1 MKPHLQLTF
10 ALIFAFTAA
19 YTQLPDENF
28 MVPDS
33 LILNQKLHMH
43 GRYITQIEYNDK
55 NYYFNKAGKVD
66 RYTYADKK
74 SSVNIDS
81 VVAYDSLYL
90 LKGWNV
96 AYTSEQLKQ
105 KTECNCNNYNNL
117 QVCDIKIINLNNLQ
131 FSTQQIVSV
140 ARKNYTARRV
150 SKKSGEVVVDST
162 VFDNNSLTLINYHF
176 TNNIKDTIR
185 NYLKLTST
193 VTTKYNTKLN
203 IKEEHNKNY
212 YVTYEYDTLQQLQ
225 SKNYY
230 YYNYDSVKHIYVNP
244 ALKFKVTYVYESNKI
259 TESVFF
265 QAPGTHQPE
274 LWYVTTLS
282 MRKSLDT
289 LVTKINYARR
299 FYRLSTEI
307 NSENAAPA
315 RVELPANSVK
325 MKMRISYKI
334 G

>member
-10 ALIFAFTAA
+10 ALIFSFTAA

-33 LILNQKLHMH
+33 IILNQKLHMH
-43 GRYITQIEYNDK
+43 GRYISKIGYANN
-55 NYYFNKAGKVD
+55 NYYFNQAGKVD

-96 AYTSEQLKQ
+96 AYSSEQLKQ

-140 ARKNYTARRV
+140 ARKNYNARRV
-150 SKKSGEVVVDST
+150 SKKSGEVVVDSN
-162 VFDNNSLTLINYHF
+162 VFDNNSATIINYHF

-185 NYLKLTST
+185 NYLKLTSI
-193 VTTKYNTKLN
+193 VTTKFNTNLN
-203 IKEEHNKNY
+203 VSEVHIKNY
-212 YVTYEYDTLQQLQ
+212 NVTYEYDTLQRLQ
-225 SKNYY
+225 SKSYY

-244 ALKFKVTYVYESNKI
+244 ALKFKVNYVYESNKI
-259 TESVFF
+259 TESVYF

-282 MRKSLDT
+282 VRISPDSLIE
-289 LVTKINYARR
+289 KINYARR
-299 FYRLSTEI
+299 FYPLTTEI
-307 NSENAAPA
+307 NSENMAPA
-315 RVELPANSVK
+315 SLVATRSLVK
-325 MKMRISYKI
+325 KKIRIAYKI
-334 G
+334 S